1 MRKIVYVALFLVPL
15 FFATNI
21 LAKGSFLQ
29 KTTPLK
35 GEIIES
41 FPENV
46 LIEFNT
52 EIASASASVF
62 SFPGGKIDK
71 STEISNE
78 KSISINISSEGIEI
92 PAILNV
98 LYEINFKN
106 GEGETGQYNFRVGK
120 EKKLGSVLGKA
131 TEMEKGGFWLIVALL
146 SGIGFLV
153 CLGLM
158 IYLAKKSHPTI
169 RGI

>member
-1 MRKIVYVALFLVPL
+1 MRKILLVGLVLIPL
-15 FFATNI
+15 VFANKT
-21 LAKGSFLQ
+21 LAKGSLLQ
-29 KTTPLK
+29 KINPSK
-35 GEIIES
+35 GETLEN
-41 FPENV
+41 FPNEV
-46 LIEFNT
+46 TLEFGA

-62 SFPGGKIDK
+62 SLPGGKVDK
-71 STEISNE
+71 SVEVREE
-78 KSISINISSEGIEI
+78 KNIIITISSEKLEI
-92 PAILNV
+92 PAIFNV
-98 LYEINFKN
+98 LYEVNFKS

-131 TEMEKGGFWLIVALL
+131 SEMEKGEFWLVVALL

-158 IYLAKKSHPTI
+158 IHLLKKQPITI